1 MTVKAIDTLF
11 GVHGHLVFVDDRV
24 LKTCVT
30 FGAFSRRPDK
40 VGGRLS
46 RLDAW
51 PGPVHEKSGQNER
64 KGDDDSQE
72 HGTKRHTVTP
82 GGPVVCR
89 GTCYFT
95 QKQNTGNCNRL
106 AKKPAPTREFRA
118 ANAPITRIRIDFEP
132 QCD

>member
-1 MTVKAIDTLF
+1 MGTDHEPVMIGFLLAGSRLVTVKAIDTLF
-11 GVHGHLVFVDDRV
+11 GVHGHLVFVNDRV

-46 RLDAW
+46 RLDVW
-51 PGPVHEKSGQNER
+51 PCPVHQKSGQNER

-82 GGPVVCR
+82 G
-89 GTCYFT
+89 
-95 QKQNTGNCNRL
+95 
-106 AKKPAPTREFRA
+106 
-118 ANAPITRIRIDFEP
+118 
-132 QCD
+132 